1 MRVNRDHAES
11 SLSLQSLA
19 HGVLHISL
27 YSHTTQVVLVNLYL
41 YYKQQGYCISPIS
54 DPSLLGHIK
63 WLNEESSPSPS
74 GQVLL
79 LQADGFWLTVRTLLD
94 SCHSQS
100 MQTGSEAITHSWEI
114 MATKNNTWSVST
126 FAGSEYTPAQ
136 NIHRRIT
143 VPAGKQFTIC
153 CSITELTDS
162 VNVICLSQTMMPY
175 I

>member
-19 HGVLHISL
+19 HGLLHISL

-41 YYKQQGYCISPIS
+41 YCKQQGYCISPIS

-114 MATKNNTWSVST
+114 MATKDNTWSVST
-126 FAGSEYTPAQ
+126 FACSEYTPQ
-136 NIHRRIT
+136 NNSTSWKTIHHLLFNHG
-143 VPAGKQFTIC
+143 VN
-153 CSITELTDS
+153 DS